1 MEKGE
6 SMSIDPQSAT
16 VLVVED
22 NLNNFL
28 LITRLLA
35 YLGVKQCDW
44 KASGWQVLEFAN
56 SLPEVHLVLM
66 DIHLPEEDGYQAL
79 AKLRAHPKFTNTRIV
94 AVTADATQKNLQ
106 RARAAGFDGFI
117 GKPLDPDRFPEQI
130 KRILRGGEIWELN

>member
-1 MEKGE
+1 
-6 SMSIDPQSAT
+6 MSIEPQSAS

-35 YLGVKQCDW
+35 YLGVEKCEW
-44 KASGWQVLEFAN
+44 KASGWQVLEFAD
-56 SLPEVHLVLM
+56 SLPKVDLVLM

-79 AKLRAHPKFTNTRIV
+79 AKLRAHSKFQCTRII
-94 AVTADATQKNLQ
+94 AVTAEATEDNLK

-117 GKPLDPDRFPEQI
+117 GKPLDPDRFPDQI
-130 KRILRGGEIWELN
+130 KQILRGGEVWELG

>member
-1 MEKGE
+1 MEKGRQ
-6 SMSIDPQSAT
+6 MSIDPQAAS

-35 YLGVKQCDW
+35 YLGVKNCEW

-56 SLPEVHLVLM
+56 SLPEVDLVLM

-79 AKLRAHPKFTNTRIV
+79 AKLRAHPKFHGTKIV
-94 AVTADATQKNLQ
+94 AVTAEATETNLQ
-106 RARAAGFDGFI
+106 RARTAGFDGFI
-117 GKPLDPDRFPEQI
+117 GKPLDPDRFPDQI
-130 KRILRGGEIWELN
+130 KQVLRGGEVWELE

>member
-1 MEKGE
+1 
-6 SMSIDPQSAT
+6 MSIEPQSAS

-35 YLGVKQCDW
+35 YLGVEKCDW
-44 KASGWQVLEFAN
+44 KASGWQVLEFAD
-56 SLPEVHLVLM
+56 SLPKVDLVLM

-79 AKLRAHPKFTNTRIV
+79 AKLRAHPKFRETKIV
-94 AVTADATQKNLQ
+94 AVTAEATEDNLK

-117 GKPLDPDRFPEQI
+117 GKPLDPDRFPDQI
-130 KRILRGGEIWELN
+130 KQILRGREVWELG

>member
-1 MEKGE
+1 MNTEPG
-6 SMSIDPQSAT
+6 SAS

-35 YLGVKQCDW
+35 YLGVKQCEW

-56 SLPEVHLVLM
+56 SLPEVDLILM

-79 AKLRAHPKFTNTRIV
+79 AKLRAHTKFQHTKIV
-94 AVTADATQKNLQ
+94 AVTAEATEGNLQ
-106 RARAAGFDGFI
+106 RAREAGFDGFI
-117 GKPLDPDRFPEQI
+117 GKPLDPDRFPDQI
-130 KRILRGGEIWELN
+130 KQVLHGREVWELE